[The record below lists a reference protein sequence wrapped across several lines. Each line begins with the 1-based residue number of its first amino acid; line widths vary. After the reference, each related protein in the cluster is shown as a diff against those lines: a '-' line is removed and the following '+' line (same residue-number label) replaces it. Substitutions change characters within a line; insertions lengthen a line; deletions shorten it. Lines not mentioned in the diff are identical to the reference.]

1 MHANTVTSPSP
12 KPRPGKAK
20 APEEPPKPKTD
31 LAIMNAYDLRDE
43 LRFNTPLQ
51 KLYEK
56 VFFEHYDLGEAVAK
70 HLDQFKGKA
79 VFDPNPEKS

>member
-1 MHANTVTSPSP
+1 M
-12 KPRPGKAK
+12 KAK

-31 LAIMNAYDLRDE
+31 LEIMKAYDLRDE

-56 VFFEHYDLGEAVAK
+56 VFFENYDLGEAVAK
-70 HLDQFKGKA
+70 HLDEFKGKA
-79 VFDPNPEKS
+79 VFDPNPDK